1 MIIACVLLD
10 VFNFTQ
16 LYVSFHYTD
25 GDTLTPRDLVLLYK
39 NIDLGTK
46 LMTGAKDISCVK
58 PNQHVETVV
67 YPDDPESDESDVSD
81 MYSNEDLQ
89 NVFLV
94 NKERL
99 DLLNIPSSV
108 GNSLCN
114 KLGDLQIQT
123 TDDFEYNKQFLFQ
136 DPFIKEQLKNFNLF
150 SNSKQVEASV
160 LPTSLIDYV
169 CCKRLEDNYN
179 FYMDNIIRYVKN
191 TIEQLK
197 RISNGDYLTDKAK
210 EKWKEVEQTEDDSCA
225 NTKLLATSTSIPMH
239 VECKIGHQTST
250 WDDIIHSEID
260 VRSLSKILEKK
271 IIVEVPKSISGSYK
285 LLSKCYDANLIISC
299 QKEHPVEKAKDESRL
314 DVVFKLKRSETGH
327 VVSNISS
334 IMILQTT
341 QIPQVL
347 PGKQLSF
354 YSSSFYI
361 LLTNTLYV
369 IRHRRAVNF
378 GVLT

>member
-285 LLSKCYDANLIISC
+285 LLSKCYDDNLIISC
-299 QKEHPVEKAKDESRL
+299 QKEHPLEKAKDESRL

-347 PGKQLSF
+347 PGKQ
-354 YSSSFYI
+354 
-361 LLTNTLYV
+361 
-369 IRHRRAVNF
+369 
-378 GVLT
+378 